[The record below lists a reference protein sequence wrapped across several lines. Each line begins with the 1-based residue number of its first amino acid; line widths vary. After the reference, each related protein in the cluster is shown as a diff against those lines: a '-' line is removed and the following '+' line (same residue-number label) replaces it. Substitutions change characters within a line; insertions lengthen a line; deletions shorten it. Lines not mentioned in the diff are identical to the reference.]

1 MQSYN
6 ISLNTTCVWRVL
18 RLNELQTNQKYLAS
32 SISNCKPR
40 CLQRCNATFW
50 PEHLTSSPWVVGN
63 KEVVPP
69 TWQCAA
75 TDDIIRQ
82 WIVVSASNHSV
93 ATHIIFSRF
102 VTLHFSY
109 SHNWNGHWK
118 AIDMLTFRPFI
129 WPWQIG
135 CTSFQKVLS
144 RTASKTSRNTGSTIL
159 MQKEAILKEIL
170 STRV

>member
-82 WIVVSASNHSV
+82 WIVVSASNHCV

-102 VTLHFSY
+102 VTLYFFLLPQLKWALKGHRYADIQAIHMAMANWLYTLPESAFQDCFKDIQKYWKHYTDAEGSY
-109 SHNWNGHWK
+109 FEGDS
-118 AIDMLTFRPFI
+118 
-129 WPWQIG
+129 
-135 CTSFQKVLS
+135 
-144 RTASKTSRNTGSTIL
+144 
-159 MQKEAILKEIL
+159 
-170 STRV
+170 